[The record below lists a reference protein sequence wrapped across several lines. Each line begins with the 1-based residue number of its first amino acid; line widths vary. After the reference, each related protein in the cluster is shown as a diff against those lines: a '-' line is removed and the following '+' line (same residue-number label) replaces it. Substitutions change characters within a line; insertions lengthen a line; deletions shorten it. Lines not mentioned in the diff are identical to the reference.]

1 MGSKKPET
9 DDADQ
14 LEIFTFEEKRSS
26 IIKQA
31 YKSFKVALMGTL
43 FIMAEENTISFKMN
57 FISMTIDTLQILS
70 YPFNQDA
77 NFPWNPGFSDWF
89 SWLCNFSQME
99 FYISDI
105 DPLMNLII
113 YLILILIVF
122 LNLLNAAYVGYRY
135 SHNLVQNVI
144 LLKILRSVTSLLTTV
159 LFQPILSQFVFIF
172 ACSTGSLDS
181 QGCPAFYP
189 ELLLVSSLLTMVIF
203 GLLSFVVAASFYEQD
218 CLSEDVTARPH
229 ARLELYYIAAKAL
242 LTLQFKIF
250 TAPAYHI
257 YGVISNV
264 FFSLTV
270 CYLYVFY
277 MPFYHYTTTV
287 IQAKFTAIYVWSA
300 FCLAITV
307 IQQNSNDAGP
317 VMIFFLGS
325 ICVWILTDS
334 LCDWRA
340 KHLAQK
346 TPETCKNVL
355 EVELATRFKL
365 LTTFKTLKV
374 NAKENEAIIN
384 WVEEFYYEAQRK
396 YPNSSMLQLFAAQF
410 YLTYRE
416 SVNDAV
422 VKIEKAEQLQ
432 PRLDEQF
439 IIYKRKQDFSRSSS
453 SDTITFV
460 TFNSHLQS
468 AHRAEIVA
476 LTSQLKF
483 WNELMTST
491 EPDFELLT
499 LLSANIS
506 QNIGDGRQHYDTLMK
521 INSNHPKML
530 RMHAYFLS
538 DVLNELDQ
546 TRNLLN
552 RAQNLDEKKEDN
564 LYTAPA
570 EGEAVDAYFELSI
583 GRSVGEIDKCNQ
595 AAINMLKMPKSSLIN
610 SRLASFIQP
619 PYDTFFTDAAFELI
633 DAGDGSA
640 PMPPLDSFFLDGTGF
655 VIPVIIRL
663 DLNVDTVPSSRRN
676 TGKSLGSALLTE
688 DRTSIRDSAM
698 NSEVSANSF
707 SSRRPSSRTEGV
719 KAHIA
724 CRVTPSVD
732 KDIVLILNQD
742 YRIVRLSRDASSLI
756 GLDPNSIVQPSIT
769 EYLFRFS
776 NHIATAKAHAVKQDN
791 GDVQL
796 APVQTFI
803 LTSWGKFARVRLHFE
818 EKIVRRTYCLSLRV
832 TLLPDYSRPTQ
843 RFFSLMAEFLRS
855 VLSQKDGVHG
865 LKNLNLMEMLK
876 QDSVK
881 QEGEPT
887 ADAVTTLLRRLRVRV
902 KKANEIFSPELRRIL
917 NIFKLF
923 SLMIVGLY
931 IGNYVVSDIKFSQY
945 QADIDNLR
953 SATELQTVSLD
964 LAVYTRLLDMERR
977 GIVVID
983 GLGDKVYAAAENTE
997 VLMNDINGVN
1007 VDKLSKRDVYTVSF
1021 DQVNDYSVK
1030 TRTALEAVTYQAIT
1044 AQKMTELPVSEI
1056 NIKENSDAFWVHEN
1070 GRLSLYESFSVVSN
1084 QLRKIADDTRKESGL
1099 YTVIFLVFEL
1109 LLAVCMLL
1117 ASLPSLQKADN
1128 LHLAVISVFYTIPFK
1143 TVAFLQS
1150 TTKRN
1155 LNMMQHENYPDNK
1168 NKMEFK
1174 TYEDDDFTRRESH
1187 VDIESSFSKK
1197 REVMRVMSMKCWF
1210 RTKLLLRNG
1219 ILQRI
1224 LAFCLVTF
1232 LFSTVLQFMVGQ
1244 TMALDHIVNSAKL
1257 TEYVGQLTV
1266 SSNTAF
1272 IDLMDTFDAGIPSS
1286 VTEVN
1291 AHLQTKLH
1299 GNYTVESIEDT
1310 YLKVM
1315 ADIDD
1320 FSMYLNLFRVGDD
1333 DMGISYNYIDS
1344 VDMMGAYTI
1353 LLEDGC
1359 VAASPSDCS
1368 TYYGGIFTRG
1378 TYSVVQAYCGDI
1390 GYVVNVIYNDYYDAD
1405 FETRWAAFSDLAV
1418 KIVQLN
1424 QVYLAPSLEAME
1436 EAVVSYYEDELAVFA
1451 QVRIV
1456 FLSIWIVFSLFYFV
1470 FIMRRAVIWHEKKK
1484 TLVREMLLLLP
1495 YSVVKSS
1502 TELQVALNSLN
1513 LS

>member
-1 MGSKKPET
+1 
-9 DDADQ
+9 
-14 LEIFTFEEKRSS
+14 
-26 IIKQA
+26 
-31 YKSFKVALMGTL
+31 
-43 FIMAEENTISFKMN
+43 
-57 FISMTIDTLQILS
+57 
-70 YPFNQDA
+70 
-77 NFPWNPGFSDWF
+77 
-89 SWLCNFSQME
+89 ME
-99 FYISDI
+99 FYISAI
-105 DPLMNLII
+105 DPLMNLIV
-113 YLILILIVF
+113 YLLLILIVF

-172 ACSTGSLDS
+172 ACSTGSLNS

-189 ELLLVSSLLTMVIF
+189 ELLLGSSLLAMLIF
-203 GLLSFVVAASFYEQD
+203 GLVSFVVAASFYQQD

-229 ARLELYYIAAKAL
+229 ARLDLYYLAAKAL

-250 TAPAYHI
+250 TAPEYHI
-257 YGVISNV
+257 YGVITNM
-264 FFSLTV
+264 FFSMTV

-287 IQAKFTAIYVWSA
+287 IQAKFTAIFVWSS
-300 FCLAITV
+300 FCLALTV

-317 VMIFFLGS
+317 VMMFFLGS
-325 ICVWILTDS
+325 ICAWILTDS

-340 KHLAQK
+340 KRLAQK
-346 TPETCKNVL
+346 TPDTCKNVL

-374 NAKENEAIIN
+374 NAKENEDIIN

-422 VKIEKAEQLQ
+422 VKIERAEQLK

-439 IIYKRKQDFSRSSS
+439 IIYKRKQDFSKSSS

-506 QNIGDGRQHYDTLMK
+506 QNIGEGRQHYDTLMK

-538 DVLNELDQ
+538 DVLNELDL

-564 LYTAPA
+564 LYTAPV

-583 GRSVGEIDKCNQ
+583 GRKVGEIDKCNQ

-610 SRLASFIQP
+610 NRLANYIQP
-619 PYDTFFTDAAFELI
+619 PYDTYFTDAAFELI

-655 VIPVIIRL
+655 IIPVVIRL
-663 DLNVDTVPSSRRN
+663 DLNVDQSPSARRN
-676 TGKSLGSALLTE
+676 TGRNMGSVLLTE
-688 DRTSIRDSAM
+688 DRTSMRDSAM
-698 NSEVSANSF
+698 NSEVSVNSF
-707 SSRRPSSRTEGV
+707 SSRRPSGRHEGV

-732 KDIVLILNQD
+732 KEIVVILNQD
-742 YRIVRLSRDASSLI
+742 YRIIRLSRDASNLI
-756 GLDPNSIVQPSIT
+756 GLDPNSVVQPSIT

-776 NHIATAKAHAVKQDN
+776 NHIATAKANAVKQDN
-791 GDVQL
+791 GVVQL

-803 LTSWGKFARVRLHFE
+803 LTSWGKFARVRLHFD
-818 EKIVRRTYCLSLRV
+818 EKITRRTYCLSLRV
-832 TLLPDYSRPTQ
+832 KLLPDYSRPTQ

-855 VLSQKDGVHG
+855 VLNSKEGVDG

-876 QDSVK
+876 QNSIL
-881 QEGEPT
+881 QEGDQTT
-887 ADAVTTLLRRLRVRV
+887 ADAVAILFRRLRIRV
-902 KKANEIFSPELRRIL
+902 KKANEVFSPELRRIL
-917 NIFKLF
+917 SIFRLF

-931 IGNYVVSDIKFSQY
+931 IGNYVASDMQFNEY
-945 QADIDNLR
+945 QTDIGTLR
-953 SATELQTVSLD
+953 SATELQTVSLQ

-977 GIVVID
+977 GVVVID
-983 GLGDKVYAAAENTE
+983 ELVDRVYMAAEAADN
-997 VLMNDINGVN
+997 LMNDINGAN
-1007 VDKLSKRDVYTVSF
+1007 IDKLNDRNVNTVSF

-1030 TRTALEAVTYQAIT
+1030 PQTILEAVAYQATT

-1056 NIKENSDAFWVHEN
+1056 NIKEDSMAFWVHEN
-1070 GRLSLYESFSVVSN
+1070 GRLSLYSSFSVVSD
-1084 QLRKIADDTRKESGL
+1084 QLRRAADDARKESGL

-1128 LHLAVISVFYTIPFK
+1128 LHLAVIAVFYTIPFK

-1155 LNMMQHENYPDNK
+1155 LNMMQNENYPDNK
-1168 NKMEFK
+1168 NKMDFE
-1174 TYEDDDFTRRESH
+1174 TYEDDGFSRRETH

-1197 REVMRVMSMKCWF
+1197 REVMRVISMKCWF

-1224 LAFCLVTF
+1224 LAFCLVTC
-1232 LFSTVLQFMVGQ
+1232 LFSAVLQYMVGQ
-1244 TMALDHIVNSAKL
+1244 KMALDRIVYAAKL
-1257 TEYVGQLTV
+1257 TEYVGHLTV
-1266 SSNTAF
+1266 SSNMAF

-1286 VTEVN
+1286 VTGVN
-1291 AHLQTKLH
+1291 AHLQAKLS

-1310 YLKVM
+1310 YLRVM
-1315 ADIDD
+1315 DDIDD

-1344 VDMMGAYTI
+1344 VGMMGAYTV

-1378 TYSVVQAYCGDI
+1378 TYSVVQAYCSDI
-1390 GYVVNVIYNDYYDAD
+1390 GYAVNVIYNDYYEAD
-1405 FETRWAAFSDLAV
+1405 FETRWAALNDLTV
-1418 KIVQLN
+1418 KIVELN

-1436 EAVVSYYEDELAVFA
+1436 EAVVSYYQDEMAVFA

-1456 FLSIWIVFSLFYFV
+1456 FLSIWIVFSLFYCF
-1470 FIMRRAVIWHEKKK
+1470 FIMRRAVMWHEKKK

-1502 TELQVALNSLN
+1502 TELQIALNSLN